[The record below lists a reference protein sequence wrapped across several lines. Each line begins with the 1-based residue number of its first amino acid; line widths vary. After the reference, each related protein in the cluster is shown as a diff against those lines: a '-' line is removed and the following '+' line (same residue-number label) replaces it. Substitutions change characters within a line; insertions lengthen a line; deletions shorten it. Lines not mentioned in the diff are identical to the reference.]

1 MRDRVS
7 DDDTVTVADDDD
19 DDDDDDENSVDHN
32 TSDISGTA
40 ASQQSPITQHMY
52 VIYYLTAIS

>member
-7 DDDTVTVADDDD
+7 DDDTVTVAD

-52 VIYYLTAIS
+52 VI